1 MSKVYESEFEEF
13 VIEKFKNLGWQ
24 YSHGDDLRRDLSET
38 LIIEDLRDY
47 LTTLPL
53 IDSLTNSEID
63 RIVGNLKNTSSSS
76 EYLTVRSI
84 FQLIQNGFTFDRDDC
99 SKPSVHIDYLNFDR
113 PEGNIFR
120 AVNQFTVRERG
131 QERRPDIL
139 LFVNGIP
146 LCILELKNP
155 ASEEATVRSAWEQ
168 IHIRY
173 RRDIP
178 SLMKYC
184 VLSVVSDGGT

>member
-84 FQLIQNGFTFDRDDC
+84 FQLIQNT
-99 SKPSVHIDYLNFDR
+99 
-113 PEGNIFR
+113 
-120 AVNQFTVRERG
+120 TVQNKFER
-131 QERRPDIL
+131 L
-139 LFVNGIP
+139 
-146 LCILELKNP
+146 
-155 ASEEATVRSAWEQ
+155 T
-168 IHIRY
+168 
-173 RRDIP
+173 
-178 SLMKYC
+178 
-184 VLSVVSDGGT
+184 